1 MPFNLAKFEL
11 ASGTLLYGEVVEE
24 KRGEARSMRRVMAFH
39 VIGLVTNSIFSVCFL
54 LLTSKTEV
62 LQLPSALQ
70 KNRILFETRELPG
83 VALVNISNG

>member
-54 LLTSKTEV
+54 LLTSKTGV
-62 LQLPSALQ
+62 LQLPSA
-70 KNRILFETRELPG
+70 IY
-83 VALVNISNG
+83 VNL